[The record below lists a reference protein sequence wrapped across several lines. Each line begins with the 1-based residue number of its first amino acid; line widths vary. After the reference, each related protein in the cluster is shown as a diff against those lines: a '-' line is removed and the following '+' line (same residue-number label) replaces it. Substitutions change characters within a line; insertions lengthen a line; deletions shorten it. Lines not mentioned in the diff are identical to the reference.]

1 MHRIASIILITLVL
15 VACGGGDDDD
25 DDASSSDS
33 APTVTVAS
41 AAPTSGDSSSAGS
54 TQPAA
59 VPSAPAPTE
68 PTTSEPT
75 PTEPAAAASEP
86 TPTAASDSDTESLD
100 GAPTQASSDFP
111 DVQVPL
117 EAGSSG
123 EVASMDPDPFSD
135 TSSLDPESKVKVTIN
150 EIMDPAE
157 IGGTI
162 FSPEPGNRWYALNM
176 TMEATG
182 SAIANTGVWELVTTD
197 GTEYTNIFVLG
208 DMPEISYGSIEPGAT
223 TEGLI
228 TFEIPEDATVQWV
241 LMSPTIF
248 VGGNLVF
255 VN

>member
-54 TQPAA
+54 TQLASM
-59 VPSAPAPTE
+59 PSAQA
-68 PTTSEPT
+68 TTGSSVSEPT
-75 PTEPAAAASEP
+75 PTESMASDP
-86 TPTAASDSDTESLD
+86 TATAASGGDTESLD

>member
-1 MHRIASIILITLVL
+1 
-15 VACGGGDDDD
+15 
-25 DDASSSDS
+25 
-33 APTVTVAS
+33 VTVAS
-41 AAPTSGDSSSAGS
+41 AAPTSGSSSPAGS
-54 TQPAA
+54 TQPASM
-59 VPSAPAPTE
+59 PSAQA
-68 PTTSEPT
+68 TTGSSVSEST

-123 EVASMDPDPFSD
+123 EVGSMDPDPFSAD
-135 TSSLDPESKVKVTIN
+135 TSSLNPESKVKVTIN

-157 IGGTI
+157 ITGTI

-208 DMPEISYGSIEPGAT
+208 DMPEITYGSIEPGAT
-223 TEGLI
+223 TEGLVV
-228 TFEIPEDATVQWV
+228 FEIPEDATVQWI
-241 LMSPTIF
+241 LMSPTVF

>member
-1 MHRIASIILITLVL
+1 MHRIASIVLITLVV

-25 DDASSSDS
+25 DDDTSSSGS
-33 APTVTVAS
+33 APTATVAS
-41 AAPTSGDSSSAGS
+41 AAPTSGSSSPAGS

-59 VPSAPAPTE
+59 LPSAPAPTE

-75 PTEPAAAASEP
+75 PTESAAAASEL
-86 TPTAASDSDTESLD
+86 TPTTASGDTESLD
-100 GAPTQASSDFP
+100 GAPTHASSDFP
-111 DVQVPL
+111 DLQLPL

-123 EVASMDPDPFSD
+123 EVGSMDPDPFAATDSRD
-135 TSSLDPESKVKVTIN
+135 ENSKVKVTIT
-150 EIMDPAE
+150 EVMDPAE
-157 IGGTI
+157 IDGTI
-162 FSPEPGNRWYALNM
+162 FAPEPGNRWFAINV

-182 SAIANTGVWELVTTD
+182 SGIANTGEWWLTTAD

-208 DMPEISYGSIEPGAT
+208 DTPEIAYGAIEPGAT
-223 TEGLI
+223 TEGLVV
-228 TFEIPEDATVQWV
+228 FEIPEDAMVQWI

>member
-75 PTEPAAAASEP
+75 PTEPAASEP
-86 TPTAASDSDTESLD
+86 TATTATSDDTESLD

>member
-25 DDASSSDS
+25 DDTSSSGS
-33 APTVTVAS
+33 APTATVAS
-41 AAPTSGDSSSAGS
+41 AAPTSGSSSSAGS

-75 PTEPAAAASEP
+75 PTESAASEP
-86 TPTAASDSDTESLD
+86 TATAASGGDTESLD

-150 EIMDPAE
+150 EILDPAE

-208 DMPEISYGSIEPGAT
+208 DMPEITYGSIEPGAT
-223 TEGLI
+223 TEGLVV
-228 TFEIPEDATVQWV
+228 FEIPEDATVQWI
-241 LMSPTIF
+241 LMSPTVF